1 VRSRFEPWPL
11 HQFHP
16 LPAKPLRVI
25 RQDRQDQQEVS
36 SAFPDEKQKSL
47 IDEKRDAIGAMEAS
61 PITRHRHFL

>member
-1 VRSRFEPWPL
+1 MLTLS
-11 HQFHP
+11 
-16 LPAKPLRVI
+16 
-25 RQDRQDQQEVS
+25 EVS